1 MLFACISIIFPAV
14 FPCIL
19 WQSNM
24 ARRNI
29 DDFPISMSIRTQIS
43 QPSKAAKLA
52 NDALFQKVPN
62 YKKTTAPWWLFMV
75 VFLVKNL
82 EIGGFR
88 TFEMFSNQSVIT
100 GKDEKHM
107 GNRQS
112 KWRFEWRNPSIYG
125 WRSIFEY
132 LVVGSGERNY
142 GCIHIP
148 DNN

>member
-1 MLFACISIIFPAV
+1 
-14 FPCIL
+14 
-19 WQSNM
+19 M

-125 WRSIFEY
+125 
-132 LVVGSGERNY
+132 
-142 GCIHIP
+142 
-148 DNN
+148 